1 MKNLLLI
8 ILVFMTSC
16 GDKQEKREDPMKPQ
30 RAVSEEMN
38 LSGSYVLAQIR
49 NEEITS
55 EEISLKIDEKRKEV
69 MGNAGCN
76 RFSAQYERDG
86 NNITFQEPAST
97 KMFCE
102 GKMEREKDII
112 ELFATIS
119 GVQQDGRDIV
129 FISENGD
136 PVFRARKTNDRE

>member
-1 MKNLLLI
+1 MA
-8 ILVFMTSC
+8 SC
-16 GDKQEKREDPMKPQ
+16 GDKQENKEDPMKPQ
-30 RAVSEEMN
+30 RAVSEEMD
-38 LSGSYVLAQIR
+38 LSGSYVLAQLKD
-49 NEEITS
+49 EEITS

-112 ELFATIS
+112 DLFSTIS
-119 GVQQDGRDIV
+119 GVQQEGRDIV